1 MQTFVCDFFKKFFI
15 TVLLGD
21 NMYKIL
27 TFKTLVITSAILCF
41 TMIFS
46 AIANTFLPVVSI
58 FKEKNQEILI
68 LMYHQVSDNSGLW
81 GDYVIPVSL
90 LKEDFEYIKNN
101 NYTPIKIK
109 DILDFSKGTKEL
121 PEKSVVITFDDG
133 QRSFLTKV
141 VPLLEEYNYPAVV
154 NIVGALTDL
163 YTENGETNDKY
174 AYLNW
179 NDIKTLA
186 ENPLVEIG
194 HHSYNFHS
202 LGYRR
207 GMGKIYGESNSAY
220 SEIIKTDIEKLNE
233 KFLSNI
239 GERPYILAYPYG
251 IRNDTL
257 LEIAKDENFSVTLGC
272 RESINKISV
281 GDELFELGR
290 FNRPY
295 GKSSATFFSG
305 ITKQQ

>member
-1 MQTFVCDFFKKFFI
+1 
-15 TVLLGD
+15 
-21 NMYKIL
+21 MYKII
-27 TFKTLVITSAILCF
+27 TYKKLVIFSAILCF
-41 TMIFS
+41 VMIFS
-46 AIANTFLPVVSI
+46 AVANAFLPVISV
-58 FKEKNQEILI
+58 FKEKKQEVLI
-68 LMYHQVSDNSGLW
+68 LMYHQVSENSSLW
-81 GDYVIPVSL
+81 GDYVIPASL
-90 LKEDFEYIKNN
+90 LKEDFEYLKNN

-109 DILDFSKGTKEL
+109 DILDFTKGTKKL
-121 PEKSVVITFDDG
+121 PEKAVVITFDDG

-141 VPLLEEYNYPAVV
+141 VPLLEEYNYPAVI

-179 NDIKTLA
+179 NDIKTLSQ
-186 ENPLVEIG
+186 NPLVEIG

-233 KFLSNI
+233 KLLSNI

-257 LEIAKDENFSVTLGC
+257 LEIAKDENFSVTLSC

-295 GKSSATFFSG
+295 GKSSDIYFEN
-305 ITKQQ
+305 IIKQK

>member
-1 MQTFVCDFFKKFFI
+1 
-15 TVLLGD
+15 
-21 NMYKIL
+21 MYKII
-27 TFKTLVITSAILCF
+27 TYKKLVIFSAILCF
-41 TMIFS
+41 VMIFS
-46 AIANTFLPVVSI
+46 AVANTFLPVISV
-58 FKEKNQEILI
+58 FKEKKQEVLI
-68 LMYHQVSDNSGLW
+68 LMYHQVSENSSLW
-81 GDYVIPVSL
+81 GDYVIPASL
-90 LKEDFEYIKNN
+90 LKEDFEYLKNN

-109 DILDFSKGTKEL
+109 DILDFTKGTKKL
-121 PEKSVVITFDDG
+121 PEKAVVITFDDG

-179 NDIKTLA
+179 NDIKTLSQ
-186 ENPLVEIG
+186 NPLVEIG

-233 KFLSNI
+233 KLLSNI

-257 LEIAKDENFSVTLGC
+257 LEIAKDENFPVTLSC

-295 GKSSATFFSG
+295 GKSSDIYFES
-305 ITKQQ
+305 IIKQK

>member
-1 MQTFVCDFFKKFFI
+1 
-15 TVLLGD
+15 
-21 NMYKIL
+21 MYKII
-27 TFKTLVITSAILCF
+27 TYKKLVIFSAILCF
-41 TMIFS
+41 VMIFS
-46 AIANTFLPVVSI
+46 AVANTFLPVISV
-58 FKEKNQEILI
+58 FKEKKQEVLI
-68 LMYHQVSDNSGLW
+68 LMYHQVSENSSLW
-81 GDYVIPVSL
+81 GDYVIPASL
-90 LKEDFEYIKNN
+90 LKEDFEYLKNN

-109 DILDFSKGTKEL
+109 DILDFTKGTKKL
-121 PEKSVVITFDDG
+121 PEKAVVITFDDG

-179 NDIKTLA
+179 NDIKTLSQ
-186 ENPLVEIG
+186 NPLVEIG

-233 KFLSNI
+233 KLLSNI

-251 IRNDTL
+251 IRNDIL
-257 LEIAKDENFSVTLGC
+257 LEIAKDENFPVTLSC

-295 GKSSATFFSG
+295 GKSSDVYFES
-305 ITKQQ
+305 IIKQK

>member
-1 MQTFVCDFFKKFFI
+1 MYRIITYKK
-15 TVLLGD
+15 
-21 NMYKIL
+21 
-27 TFKTLVITSAILCF
+27 LVIFSCIICF
-41 TMIFS
+41 LMIFS
-46 AIANTFLPVVSI
+46 AIANTFLPVISV
-58 FKEKNQEILI
+58 FKDKKQEILI
-68 LMYHQVSDNSGLW
+68 LMYHQISENSSLW
-81 GDYVIPVSL
+81 GDYVIPTSL
-90 LKEDFEYIKNN
+90 LKDDFEYLKNN
-101 NYTPIKIK
+101 DYTPVKIK
-109 DILDFSKGTKEL
+109 DLLDFTRGTKVL
-121 PEKSVVITFDDG
+121 PEKAVVITFDDG

-179 NDIKTLA
+179 NDIKILSQ
-186 ENPLVEIG
+186 NSLVEIG

-207 GMGKIYGESNSAY
+207 GMGKIYGESNVAY
-220 SEIIKTDIEKLNE
+220 AEIIKTDIEKLNE
-233 KFLSNI
+233 KLLSNI

-251 IRNDTL
+251 IRNNTL
-257 LEIAKDENFSVTLGC
+257 LEIIKDENFSVTLGC
-272 RESINKISV
+272 RECINKISV

-295 GKSSATFFSG
+295 GKSSSAFFENIIG
-305 ITKQQ
+305 

>member
-1 MQTFVCDFFKKFFI
+1 
-15 TVLLGD
+15 
-21 NMYKIL
+21 MYKII
-27 TFKTLVITSAILCF
+27 TYKKLVIFSAILCF
-41 TMIFS
+41 VMIFS
-46 AIANTFLPVVSI
+46 AVANTFLPVISV
-58 FKEKNQEILI
+58 FKDESREVLI
-68 LMYHQVSDNSGLW
+68 LMYHQVSENSSLW
-81 GDYVIPVSL
+81 GDYVIPASL
-90 LKEDFEYIKNN
+90 LKEDFEYLKNN

-109 DILDFSKGTKEL
+109 DILDFTKGTKKL
-121 PEKSVVITFDDG
+121 PEKAVVITFDDG

-141 VPLLEEYNYPAVV
+141 VPLLKEYNYPAVV

-179 NDIKTLA
+179 NDIKTLSQ
-186 ENPLVEIG
+186 NPLVEIG

-233 KFLSNI
+233 KLLSNI

-257 LEIAKDENFSVTLGC
+257 LEIAKDENFPVTLSC

-295 GKSSATFFSG
+295 GKSSDIYFES
-305 ITKQQ
+305 IIKQK

>member
-1 MQTFVCDFFKKFFI
+1 
-15 TVLLGD
+15 
-21 NMYKIL
+21 MYKII
-27 TFKTLVITSAILCF
+27 TYKKLVIFSAILCF
-41 TMIFS
+41 VMIFS
-46 AIANTFLPVVSI
+46 AVANTFLPVISV
-58 FKEKNQEILI
+58 FKEKKQEVLI
-68 LMYHQVSDNSGLW
+68 LMYHQVSENSSLW
-81 GDYVIPVSL
+81 GDYVIPASL
-90 LKEDFEYIKNN
+90 LKEDFEYLKNN

-109 DILDFSKGTKEL
+109 DILDFTKGTKKL
-121 PEKSVVITFDDG
+121 PEKAVVITFDDG

-141 VPLLEEYNYPAVV
+141 VPLLKEYNYPAVV

-179 NDIKTLA
+179 NDIKTLSQ
-186 ENPLVEIG
+186 NPLVEIG

-233 KFLSNI
+233 KLLSNI

-257 LEIAKDENFSVTLGC
+257 LEIAKDENFPVTLSC

-295 GKSSATFFSG
+295 GKSSDIYFES
-305 ITKQQ
+305 IIKQK

>member
-1 MQTFVCDFFKKFFI
+1 
-15 TVLLGD
+15 
-21 NMYKIL
+21 
-27 TFKTLVITSAILCF
+27 
-41 TMIFS
+41 
-46 AIANTFLPVVSI
+46 LPVVSI

-207 GMGKIYGESNSAY
+207 GMGKIYGESNSSY

>member
-1 MQTFVCDFFKKFFI
+1 
-15 TVLLGD
+15 
-21 NMYKIL
+21 MYKII
-27 TFKTLVITSAILCF
+27 TYKKLVIFSAILCF
-41 TMIFS
+41 VMIFS
-46 AIANTFLPVVSI
+46 AVANTFLPVISV
-58 FKEKNQEILI
+58 FKEKKQEVLI
-68 LMYHQVSDNSGLW
+68 LMYHQVSENSSLW
-81 GDYVIPVSL
+81 GDYVIPASL
-90 LKEDFEYIKNN
+90 LKEDFEYLKNN

-109 DILDFSKGTKEL
+109 DILDFTKGTKKL
-121 PEKSVVITFDDG
+121 PEKAVVITFDDG

-179 NDIKTLA
+179 NDIKTLSQ
-186 ENPLVEIG
+186 NPLVEIG

-233 KFLSNI
+233 KLLSNI

-257 LEIAKDENFSVTLGC
+257 LEIAKDENFPVTLSC

-295 GKSSATFFSG
+295 GKSSDVYFES
-305 ITKQQ
+305 IIKQK

>member
-1 MQTFVCDFFKKFFI
+1 
-15 TVLLGD
+15 
-21 NMYKIL
+21 
-27 TFKTLVITSAILCF
+27 
-41 TMIFS
+41 
-46 AIANTFLPVVSI
+46 
-58 FKEKNQEILI
+58 
-68 LMYHQVSDNSGLW
+68 MYHQVSENSSLW
-81 GDYVIPVSL
+81 GDYVIPPSL
-90 LKEDFEYIKNN
+90 LKEDFEYLKNN

-109 DILDFSKGTKEL
+109 DILDFTKGTKDL

-179 NDIKTLA
+179 NDLKILS
-186 ENPLVEIG
+186 ENELVEIG

-207 GMGKIYGESNSAY
+207 GMGKIYGESNSSY

-233 KFLSNI
+233 KLLSNI

-257 LEIAKDENFSVTLGC
+257 LEIVKDENFSVTLSC

-295 GKSSATFFSG
+295 GKSSNTFFENI
-305 ITKQQ
+305 ITAK

>member
-1 MQTFVCDFFKKFFI
+1 
-15 TVLLGD
+15 
-21 NMYKIL
+21 MYKII
-27 TFKTLVITSAILCF
+27 TYKKLVIFSAILCF
-41 TMIFS
+41 VMIFS
-46 AIANTFLPVVSI
+46 AVANTFLPVISV
-58 FKEKNQEILI
+58 FKEKKQEVLI
-68 LMYHQVSDNSGLW
+68 LMYHQVSENSSLW
-81 GDYVIPVSL
+81 GDYVIPASL
-90 LKEDFEYIKNN
+90 LKEDFEYLKNN

-109 DILDFSKGTKEL
+109 DILDFTKGTKKL
-121 PEKSVVITFDDG
+121 PEKAVVITFDDG

-179 NDIKTLA
+179 NDIKTLSQ
-186 ENPLVEIG
+186 NPLVEIG

-220 SEIIKTDIEKLNE
+220 SKIIKTDIEKLNE
-233 KFLSNI
+233 KLLSNI

-257 LEIAKDENFSVTLGC
+257 LEIAKDENFPVTLSC

-295 GKSSATFFSG
+295 GKSSDIYFES
-305 ITKQQ
+305 IIKQK

>member
-1 MQTFVCDFFKKFFI
+1 MVIKMYRIITYKK
-15 TVLLGD
+15 
-21 NMYKIL
+21 
-27 TFKTLVITSAILCF
+27 LVIFSAILCF
-41 TMIFS
+41 VMIFS
-46 AIANTFLPVVSI
+46 AITNTFLPVISVL
-58 FKEKNQEILI
+58 KTEKQEVLI
-68 LMYHQVSDNSGLW
+68 LMYHQVSENSSLW
-81 GDYVIPVSL
+81 GDYVIPASL
-90 LKEDFEYIKNN
+90 LKEDFEYLKNN

-109 DILDFSKGTKEL
+109 DILDFTKGTKKL
-121 PEKSVVITFDDG
+121 PEKAVVITFDDG

-179 NDIKTLA
+179 NDIKTLSQ
-186 ENPLVEIG
+186 NPLVEIG

-233 KFLSNI
+233 KLLSNI

-257 LEIAKDENFSVTLGC
+257 LEIAKDENFPVTLSC

-295 GKSSATFFSG
+295 GKSSDIYFEN
-305 ITKQQ
+305 IIKQK

>member
-1 MQTFVCDFFKKFFI
+1 
-15 TVLLGD
+15 
-21 NMYKIL
+21 MYKII
-27 TFKTLVITSAILCF
+27 TYKKLVIFSAILCF
-41 TMIFS
+41 VMIFS
-46 AIANTFLPVVSI
+46 AVANTFLPVISV
-58 FKEKNQEILI
+58 FKEKKKEVLI
-68 LMYHQVSDNSGLW
+68 LMYHQVSENSSLW
-81 GDYVIPVSL
+81 GDYVIPASL
-90 LKEDFEYIKNN
+90 LKEDFEYLKNN

-109 DILDFSKGTKEL
+109 DILDFTKGTKKL
-121 PEKSVVITFDDG
+121 PEKAVVITFDDG

-179 NDIKTLA
+179 NDIKTLSQ
-186 ENPLVEIG
+186 NPLVEIG

-220 SEIIKTDIEKLNE
+220 SEIIKADIEKLNE
-233 KFLSNI
+233 KLLSNI

-251 IRNDTL
+251 IRNDIL
-257 LEIAKDENFSVTLGC
+257 LEIAKDENFPVTLSC

-295 GKSSATFFSG
+295 GKSSDIYFEN
-305 ITKQQ
+305 IIKQK

>member
-1 MQTFVCDFFKKFFI
+1 
-15 TVLLGD
+15 
-21 NMYKIL
+21 MYKIL
-27 TFKTLVITSAILCF
+27 TFKTLAITSAILCF
-41 TMIFS
+41 IMIFS
-46 AIANTFLPVVSI
+46 AISNTFLPVVSI
-58 FKEKNQEILI
+58 FKGKQHEVLI
-68 LMYHQVSDNSGLW
+68 LMYHQVSENGRLW
-81 GDYVIPVSL
+81 GDYVIPPSL
-90 LKEDFEYIKNN
+90 LKEDFEYLKNN

-109 DILDFSKGTKEL
+109 DILDFTKGTKDL

-179 NDIKTLA
+179 NDLKILS
-186 ENPLVEIG
+186 ENELVEIG

-207 GMGKIYGESNSAY
+207 GMGKIYGESNSSY
-220 SEIIKTDIEKLNE
+220 SEIIKTDIEKLN
-233 KFLSNI
+233 KKLLSNI

-257 LEIAKDENFSVTLGC
+257 LEIVKDENFSVTLSC

-295 GKSSATFFSG
+295 GKSSNTFFENI
-305 ITKQQ
+305 ITAK

>member
-1 MQTFVCDFFKKFFI
+1 
-15 TVLLGD
+15 
-21 NMYKIL
+21 MYKII
-27 TFKTLVITSAILCF
+27 TYKKLVIFSAILCF
-41 TMIFS
+41 VMIFS
-46 AIANTFLPVVSI
+46 AVANTFLPVISV
-58 FKEKNQEILI
+58 FKDESREVLI
-68 LMYHQVSDNSGLW
+68 LMYHQVSENSSLW
-81 GDYVIPVSL
+81 GDYVIPTSL
-90 LKEDFEYIKNN
+90 LKEDFEYLKNN

-109 DILDFSKGTKEL
+109 DILDFTKGTKKL
-121 PEKSVVITFDDG
+121 PEKAVVITFDDG

-179 NDIKTLA
+179 NDIKTLSQ
-186 ENPLVEIG
+186 NPLVEIG

-233 KFLSNI
+233 KLLSNI

-257 LEIAKDENFSVTLGC
+257 LEIAKDENFPVTLSC

-295 GKSSATFFSG
+295 GKSSDIYFES
-305 ITKQQ
+305 IIKQK

>member
-1 MQTFVCDFFKKFFI
+1 
-15 TVLLGD
+15 
-21 NMYKIL
+21 MYKII
-27 TFKTLVITSAILCF
+27 TYKKLVIFSAILCF
-41 TMIFS
+41 VMIFS
-46 AIANTFLPVVSI
+46 AVANTFLPVISV
-58 FKEKNQEILI
+58 FKEKKQEVLI
-68 LMYHQVSDNSGLW
+68 LMYHQVSENSSLW
-81 GDYVIPVSL
+81 GDYVIPASL
-90 LKEDFEYIKNN
+90 LKEDFEYLKNN

-109 DILDFSKGTKEL
+109 DILDFTKGTKKL
-121 PEKSVVITFDDG
+121 PEKAVVITFDDG

-141 VPLLEEYNYPAVV
+141 VPLLKEYNYPAVV

-179 NDIKTLA
+179 NDIKTLSQ
-186 ENPLVEIG
+186 NPLVEIG

-233 KFLSNI
+233 KLLSNI

-257 LEIAKDENFSVTLGC
+257 LEIAKDENFPVTLSC

-295 GKSSATFFSG
+295 GKSSDVYFES
-305 ITKQQ
+305 IIKQK

>member
-1 MQTFVCDFFKKFFI
+1 
-15 TVLLGD
+15 
-21 NMYKIL
+21 MYKII
-27 TFKTLVITSAILCF
+27 TYKKLVIFSAILCF
-41 TMIFS
+41 VMIFS
-46 AIANTFLPVVSI
+46 AVANTFLPVISV
-58 FKEKNQEILI
+58 FKEKKQEVLI
-68 LMYHQVSDNSGLW
+68 LMYHQVSENSSLW
-81 GDYVIPVSL
+81 GDYVIPASL
-90 LKEDFEYIKNN
+90 LKEDFEYLKNN

-109 DILDFSKGTKEL
+109 DILDFTKGTKKL
-121 PEKSVVITFDDG
+121 PEKAVVITFDDG

-179 NDIKTLA
+179 NDIKTLSQ
-186 ENPLVEIG
+186 NPLVEIG

-220 SEIIKTDIEKLNE
+220 SEIIKADIEKLNE
-233 KFLSNI
+233 KLLSNI

-257 LEIAKDENFSVTLGC
+257 LEIAKDENFPVTLSC

-295 GKSSATFFSG
+295 GKSSDIYFES
-305 ITKQQ
+305 IIKQK

>member
-1 MQTFVCDFFKKFFI
+1 
-15 TVLLGD
+15 
-21 NMYKIL
+21 MYKIL
-27 TFKTLVITSAILCF
+27 TYKNLVVFSAVICF
-41 TMIFS
+41 LMIFS
-46 AIANTFLPVVSI
+46 AVTNTFLPVISAFNSKKSEV
-58 FKEKNQEILI
+58 LI
-68 LMYHQVSDNSGLW
+68 IMYHQVSENSGLW
-81 GDYVIPVSL
+81 GDYVIPTAL
-90 LKEDFEYIKNN
+90 LKEDFEYLKSN

-109 DILDFSKGTKEL
+109 DIIDFSEGKKEL
-121 PEKSVVITFDDG
+121 PKKAVVITFDDG

-154 NIVGALTDL
+154 NIVGALVDL
-163 YTENGETNDKY
+163 YTENGETDDKY

-179 NDIKTLA
+179 NDIKELS

-207 GMGKIYGESNSAY
+207 GMGKIYGEGNSAY
-220 SEIIKTDIEKLNE
+220 LEIMKTDIEKLNE
-233 KFLSNI
+233 KLLSNI
-239 GERPYILAYPYG
+239 GEKPYIFAFPYG

-257 LEIAKDENFSVTLGC
+257 SDLIKSEGFCVTLSC
-272 RESINKISV
+272 RECVNKIST

-295 GKSSATFFSG
+295 GKSSYTFFSG
-305 ITKQQ
+305 ITK

>member
-1 MQTFVCDFFKKFFI
+1 
-15 TVLLGD
+15 
-21 NMYKIL
+21 MYKII
-27 TFKTLVITSAILCF
+27 TYKKLVIFSAILCF
-41 TMIFS
+41 VMIFS
-46 AIANTFLPVVSI
+46 AVANTFLPVISV
-58 FKEKNQEILI
+58 FKEKKQEVLI
-68 LMYHQVSDNSGLW
+68 LMYHQVSENSSLW
-81 GDYVIPVSL
+81 GDYVIPASL
-90 LKEDFEYIKNN
+90 LKEDFEYLKNN

-109 DILDFSKGTKEL
+109 DILDFTKGTKKL
-121 PEKSVVITFDDG
+121 PEKAVVITFDDG

-179 NDIKTLA
+179 NDIKTLSQ
-186 ENPLVEIG
+186 NPLVEIG

-233 KFLSNI
+233 KLLSNI

-257 LEIAKDENFSVTLGC
+257 LEIAKDENFPVTLSC

-295 GKSSATFFSG
+295 GKSSDIYFEN
-305 ITKQQ
+305 IIKQK

>member
-1 MQTFVCDFFKKFFI
+1 
-15 TVLLGD
+15 
-21 NMYKIL
+21 MYKII
-27 TFKTLVITSAILCF
+27 TYKKLVIFSAILCF
-41 TMIFS
+41 VMIFS
-46 AIANTFLPVVSI
+46 AVANTFLPVISV
-58 FKEKNQEILI
+58 FKEKKQEVLI
-68 LMYHQVSDNSGLW
+68 LMYHQVSENSSLW
-81 GDYVIPVSL
+81 GDYVIPTSL
-90 LKEDFEYIKNN
+90 LKEDFEYLKNN
-101 NYTPIKIK
+101 NYIPIKMK
-109 DILDFSKGTKEL
+109 DLLDFTKGTKKL
-121 PEKSVVITFDDG
+121 PEKAVVITFDDG

-179 NDIKTLA
+179 NDIKTLSQ
-186 ENPLVEIG
+186 NPLVEIG

-233 KFLSNI
+233 KLLSNI

-257 LEIAKDENFSVTLGC
+257 LEIAKDENFPVTLSC

-295 GKSSATFFSG
+295 GKSSDIYFEN
-305 ITKQQ
+305 IIKQK

>member
-1 MQTFVCDFFKKFFI
+1 
-15 TVLLGD
+15 
-21 NMYKIL
+21 MYKII
-27 TFKTLVITSAILCF
+27 TYKKLVIFSAILCF
-41 TMIFS
+41 VMIFS
-46 AIANTFLPVVSI
+46 AVANTFLPVISV
-58 FKEKNQEILI
+58 FKEKKQEVLI
-68 LMYHQVSDNSGLW
+68 LMYHQVSENSSLW
-81 GDYVIPVSL
+81 GDYVIPTSL
-90 LKEDFEYIKNN
+90 LKEDFEYLKNN

-109 DILDFSKGTKEL
+109 DILDFTKGTKEL
-121 PEKSVVITFDDG
+121 PEKVVVITFDDG

-179 NDIKTLA
+179 NDIKTLSQ
-186 ENPLVEIG
+186 NPLVEIG

-233 KFLSNI
+233 KLLSNI

-257 LEIAKDENFSVTLGC
+257 LEIAKDENFPVTLSC

-295 GKSSATFFSG
+295 GKSSDIYFES
-305 ITKQQ
+305 IIKQK